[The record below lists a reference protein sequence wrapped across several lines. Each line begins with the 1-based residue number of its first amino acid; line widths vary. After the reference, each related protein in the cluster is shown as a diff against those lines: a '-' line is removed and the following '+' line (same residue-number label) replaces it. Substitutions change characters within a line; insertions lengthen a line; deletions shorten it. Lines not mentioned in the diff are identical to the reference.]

1 MLSAFPVLDASN
13 NSLSILLKPDLCV
26 GTLALR
32 VLDLSTNHIT
42 DPLPSTLSPLRHHAK
57 GALSLSLSRLQH
69 PPTTTDKVIYN
80 GSKLTSVVVYEPLQM
95 TRC

>member
-42 DPLPSTLSPLRHHAK
+42 DPLPSTLSPYATMLRE
-57 GALSLSLSRLQH
+57 LSLSLSRLQH

>member
-42 DPLPSTLSPLRHHAK
+42 DPLPSTMPPYATMLRE
-57 GALSLSLSRLQH
+57 LSLS
-69 PPTTTDKVIYN
+69 PPTPSHYYRQGHLQRFQTDISC
-80 GSKLTSVVVYEPLQM
+80 GL
-95 TRC
+95 

>member
-42 DPLPSTLSPLRHHAK
+42 DPLPSTLSPYATMLRE
-57 GALSLSLSRLQH
+57 LSLSLSRLQH

-80 GSKLTSVVVYEPLQM
+80 GFKLTSVVVYEPLQM